1 MASRETRG
9 VTKNQDLDPSLI
21 NPDVRPFKARFRE
34 LMANNGGF
42 VFAIAAIIIAFYP
55 VLANLPQIY
64 DILSVFM
71 ILMWFRY
78 RKDKREY
85 PYKKPMPVKDGKPV
99 FNDDAGMFFLGNDL
113 TDDSGI
119 YFSNSD
125 MRTHML
131 VFGSTGS
138 GKSRFLLGILYQ
150 AMLVG
155 SGAMMVDGKGD
166 TTIFWLVYSMCR
178 RLNRIDSL
186 LVINYLTGGEE
197 SGNSGSRDFNRLTN
211 TSNPMAYGTA
221 EALRS
226 LIVGLMRES
235 GGDGEMWKGRASMM
249 LKGLLKAL
257 VYMRDK
263 GRLNLDIERIRDY
276 MPLDRM
282 IELTNDDTIPDRAKN
297 QIKKYLLEL
306 PGYSDDDAMI
316 GQINGEA
323 YKQHNFLT
331 MQLSEVMSDL
341 SDTYGHIFK
350 APLGEVDF
358 KDVIY
363 NGRLLF
369 VMLPALEKDPDA
381 LAGLGKLVVSGVRSA
396 LAPALGNKI
405 EGYKVEVIDKKPTN
419 AKVPFL
425 IILDEYGYYSVKGF
439 SVVAAQARSLGVS
452 VIFAGQDF
460 PSFKKGSEDEAKSC
474 VANTNIKIC
483 MKLEDAKDTFD
494 IVESRAGSG
503 TVGVSSGHEQTGN
516 VVGNDFKGQTTTR
529 VEVRKRIDILD
540 LVSQAP
546 GAAHVVFADV
556 LTRVQLVYI
565 DPVQT
570 DEAHINHFLMV
581 EINQDEIRRNVQKT
595 FEKLDEIFKE
605 GKIPGTEKVNVDE
618 SLMFLSRDLRT
629 ALDKKESVQESV
641 QIALGMMVIRQ
652 QAKDMD
658 ITDKVGK
665 LQQKEATK
673 VVSIGTADS
682 VVADDEDTNK
692 RIQSEILAVMNQ
704 DVGVSVANDAR
715 AISERYEAILT
726 GVVEKNLERHMGRPL
741 SQFEKATVAP
751 RQHLR
756 QLERL
761 ATTSESMVDSEAG
774 RAIDIISRETEY
786 PTDPKPQ
793 KMTEG
798 SIDETV
804 RQLLK
809 AVDKSK
815 L

>member
-1 MASRETRG
+1 MAVVKETRG

-21 NPDVRPFKARFRE
+21 NPDVRPFKVRMRE
-34 LMANNGGF
+34 MMASYGGF
-42 VFAIAAIIIAFYP
+42 ILALAGIVLGVFPIFGG
-55 VLANLPQIY
+55 LPQVY
-64 DILSVFM
+64 DVMFVFM
-71 ILMWFRY
+71 LLVFLRY
-78 RKDKREY
+78 RKDKRQF
-85 PYKKPMPVKDGKPV
+85 PYRSPMPLKDGKPV
-99 FNDDAGMFFLGNDL
+99 FDGDPGMFFLGNDL
-113 TDDSGI
+113 TDGSGI
-119 YFSNSD
+119 FFSNSD

-138 GKSRFLLGILYQ
+138 GKSRFLLGVLYQ

-197 SGNSGSRDFNRLTN
+197 RSADGPRDFSRLTN
-211 TSNPMAYGTA
+211 TSNPMAFGTA

-226 LIVGLMRES
+226 MIVGLMRES
-235 GGDGEMWKGRASMM
+235 GGDGDMWKGRASTM

-257 VYMRDK
+257 VFMRDK
-263 GRLNLDIERIRDY
+263 GRLNMDIEKIRDH
-276 MPLDRM
+276 MPLDIM
-282 IELTNDDTIPDRAKN
+282 IGLTHDATLPESAKG
-297 QIKKYLLEL
+297 QIRKYLLEL
-306 PGYSDDDAMI
+306 PGYNEDEAMI

-350 APLGEVDF
+350 APLGEVSF

-363 NGRLLF
+363 NGRILF

-474 VANTNIKIC
+474 VANTNIKVT
-483 MKLEDAKDTFD
+483 MKLEDTKDTLD
-494 IVESRAGSG
+494 IVMSRGGKANIG
-503 TVGVSSGHEQTGN
+503 TSAGHEQTGN
-516 VVGNDFKGQTTTR
+516 AIGADFKGQNSTR
-529 VEVRKRIDILD
+529 IEKIDRFDVRD
-540 LVSQAP
+540 LTSQGP
-546 GAAHVVFADV
+546 GEAHVMFADV
-556 LTRVQLVYI
+556 MVRSRLLYI

-581 EINQDEIRRNVQKT
+581 EINQDEIRKKVQQSY
-595 FEKLDEIFKE
+595 EKLNEIFDA
-605 GKIPGTEKVNVDE
+605 GKILGTEKLNIDE
-618 SLMFLSRDLRT
+618 GLMFLSKDLKM
-629 ALDKKESVQESV
+629 LISKNESIQEASG
-641 QIALGMMVIRQ
+641 IALGLTVIRRK
-652 QAKDMD
+652 AKDAD
-658 ITDKVGK
+658 INNRSADAKK
-665 LQQKEATK
+665 ASAPSSHS
-673 VVSIGTADS
+673 VVSTDQ
-682 VVADDEDTNK
+682 ETND
-692 RIQSEILAVMNQ
+692 RISQDILAVMDENI
-704 DVGVSVANDAR
+704 GISVANDAQ
-715 AISERYEAILT
+715 AISARYEAILT
-726 GVVEKNLERHMGRPL
+726 GVVEKSLEKHIGRPL
-741 SQFEKATVAP
+741 SQHEKSNVAP

-756 QLERL
+756 SMERISG
-761 ATTSESMVDSEAG
+761 TSESRIEAESG
-774 RAIDIISRETEY
+774 RAIDILSGETEY
-786 PTDPKPQ
+786 PTEPKPV
-793 KMTEG
+793 KMSEA
-798 SIDETV
+798 SLDETV

-809 AVDKSK
+809 AVDGGKF
-815 L
+815 

>member
-1 MASRETRG
+1 MPVLKETRG
-9 VTKNQDLDPSLI
+9 VTKNQDLAPSLI
-21 NPDVRPFKARFRE
+21 NPDVRPFKIQMQD
-34 LMANNGGF
+34 LMAGYGGLIL
-42 VFAIAAIIIAFYP
+42 AIAGVILGLFP
-55 VLANLPQIY
+55 LFGGLPQVY
-64 DILSVFM
+64 DVLFLFM
-71 ILMWFRY
+71 LYTYFKH
-78 RKDKREY
+78 RKDKRTF
-85 PYKKPMPVKDGKPV
+85 PYRKPMPVKDGKPV
-99 FNDDAGMFFLGNDL
+99 FDGDPGMFFLGNDL
-113 TDDSGI
+113 TDGSGVF
-119 YFSNSD
+119 FSNSD

-138 GKSRFLLGILYQ
+138 GKSRFLLGVLYQ

-166 TTIFWLVYSMCR
+166 TSIFWLVYSMCR

-197 SGNSGSRDFNRLTN
+197 PNKDGPRDFSRLTN

-226 LIVGLMRES
+226 MIVGLMRES
-235 GGDGEMWKGRASMM
+235 GGDGDMWKGRASTM

-257 VYMRDK
+257 VFMRNK
-263 GRLNLDIERIRDY
+263 GRLNMDIEKIRDH
-276 MPLDRM
+276 MPLDIM
-282 IELTNDDTIPDRAKN
+282 IQLTNDATLPESAKG
-297 QIKKYLLEL
+297 QIRKYLLEL
-306 PGYSDDDAMI
+306 PGYNEDEAMI

-363 NGRLLF
+363 NGRILF

-439 SVVAAQARSLGVS
+439 SIVAAQARSLGVS

-474 VANTNIKIC
+474 VANTNIKVT
-483 MKLEDAKDTFD
+483 MKLEDTKDTWD
-494 IVESRAGSG
+494 IVNSRGGKSNIG
-503 TVGVSSGHEQTGN
+503 TSAGHEQTGN
-516 VVGNDFKGQTTTR
+516 AIGANFKGQNTTR
-529 VEVRKRIDILD
+529 IEKNDRFDVRD
-540 LVSQAP
+540 LVAQGP
-546 GAAHVVFADV
+546 GEAHIIFADTLV
-556 LTRVQLVYI
+556 RAKLVYI

-581 EINQDEIRRNVQKT
+581 EINQDEIRRSVQKSY
-595 FEKLDEIFKE
+595 EKLDEIFAA
-605 GKIPGTEKVNVDE
+605 GKILGAEKLNADE
-618 SLMFLSRDLRT
+618 MLMYLSKDLKML
-629 ALDKKESVQESV
+629 ASKNESVQEASA
-641 QIALGMMVIRQ
+641 IALGLMVIRQ
-652 QAKDMD
+652 KAMDTSIEISTAHAKSP
-658 ITDKVGK
+658 TAGVAHG
-665 LQQKEATK
+665 
-673 VVSIGTADS
+673 VVSVDQ
-682 VVADDEDTNK
+682 ETND
-692 RIQSEILAVMNQ
+692 RINNEILAVMDEN
-704 DVGVSVANDAR
+704 VGISVANDAQ
-715 AISERYEAILT
+715 AISARYEAILT
-726 GVVEKNLERHMGRPL
+726 GVVEKSLEKHIGRPL
-741 SQFEKATVAP
+741 SQKEKLNVAP

-756 QLERL
+756 SMERISGT
-761 ATTSESMVDSEAG
+761 AESRVESESG
-774 RAIDIISRETEY
+774 RALDILSGETEY
-786 PTDPKPQ
+786 PTEPKPV
-793 KMTEG
+793 KLSEA
-798 SIDETV
+798 SLDETM

-809 AVDKSK
+809 AVDGGKF
-815 L
+815 

>member
-1 MASRETRG
+1 MADNREFRG
-9 VTKNQDLDPSLI
+9 VLKNKDLDPSLI
-21 NPDVRPFKARFRE
+21 NPDVRPFRVKFRE
-34 LMANNGGF
+34 TMSNSGGF
-42 VFAIAAIIIAFYP
+42 IMAIAGMAVGLFPILDMAQ
-55 VLANLPQIY
+55 VY
-64 DILSVFM
+64 DIFFM
-71 ILMWFRY
+71 FMLFIFY
-78 RKDKREY
+78 KHRKDKKYFPFRE
-85 PYKKPMPVKDGKPV
+85 PIPVVDGKPML
-99 FNDDAGMFFLGNDL
+99 DKGEPGMFFLGNDIN
-113 TDDSGI
+113 DGSGI

-186 LVINYLTGGEE
+186 LVINYLTGGED
-197 SGNSGSRDFNRLTN
+197 NSGSGVRDFSRLTN

-235 GGDGEMWKGRASMM
+235 GGDGDMWKGRASTM

-257 VYMRDK
+257 TFMRDR
-263 GRLNLDIERIRDY
+263 GEINLDIERIRDY

-282 IELTNDDTIPDRAKN
+282 YALSVDESIPERAKS

-306 PGYSDDDAMI
+306 PGFSEEDALINQI
-316 GQINGEA
+316 GGEA

-341 SDTYGHIFK
+341 SDTYGHIFS

-363 NGRLLF
+363 NGRILF

-419 AKVPFL
+419 SKVPFL

-439 SVVAAQARSLGVS
+439 SIVAAQARSLGVS

-483 MKLEDAKDTFD
+483 MKLEDSKDTFE
-494 IVESRAGSG
+494 IMEARAGEG
-503 TVGVSSGHEQTGN
+503 EVSTKSGHEETGN
-516 VVGNDFKGQTTTR
+516 VVGSDFKGQNTTR
-529 VEVRKRIDILD
+529 IERRKRINVRD
-540 LVSQAP
+540 LTRQGP
-546 GAAHVVFADV
+546 GEAHIIFADTLV
-556 LTRVQLVYI
+556 RSKLVYI
-565 DPVQT
+565 DPIQT
-570 DEAHINHFLMV
+570 DESHINHFLMV
-581 EINQDEIRRNVQKT
+581 EINHGEVKKNATKAY
-595 FEKLDEIFKE
+595 EKLDQIFAA
-605 GKIPGTEKVNVDE
+605 GKLSADKVPVDE
-618 SLMFLSRDLRT
+618 ALMFLGKDLKM
-629 ALDKKESVQESV
+629 ALLRKESIQEAAR
-641 QIALGMMVIRQ
+641 IALGLSEIRQ
-652 QAKDMD
+652 KAKDMELEEKVEN
-658 ITDKVGK
+658 IKNPKLEAVSTDSEEK
-665 LQQKEATK
+665 
-673 VVSIGTADS
+673 
-682 VVADDEDTNK
+682 
-692 RIQSEILAVMNQ
+692 IQNEILAVMEQ
-704 DVGVSVANDAR
+704 DVGQSVADDAKR
-715 AISERYEAILT
+715 IAQRYEVILT
-726 GVVEKNLERHMGRPL
+726 DVVERNLERSVGRPL
-741 SQFEKATVAP
+741 SQQEKAKVNP
-751 RQHLR
+751 RAHLKT
-756 QLERL
+756 LEKL
-761 ATTSESMVDSEAG
+761 SGTPENSVEKEAG
-774 RAIDIISRETEY
+774 RSMDIISEQARY
-786 PTDPKPQ
+786 PTDPRPDRLPEV
-793 KMTEG
+793 T
-798 SIDETV
+798 IDETV
-804 RQLLK
+804 RSLVR
-809 AVDKSK
+809 AIDASK